1 MHFKIDVD
9 KHKIPNCTHT
19 VPKLKGIRNISKQN
33 VLYNLIME
41 NWTRDPFYLF
51 ICSWGEL
58 NPT

>member
-1 MHFKIDVD
+1 MCVQIV
-9 KHKIPNCTHT
+9 
-19 VPKLKGIRNISKQN
+19 RNKDDDDDDDNIFKQN

-58 NPT
+58 NPI